1 MFLIILT
8 FISAISISLI
18 AAGYSIIGLATLFAG
33 AATPIIAMGSALEV
47 GKLVAA
53 SWLYHNWRRNIPK
66 SLKAYLFTS
75 IIVLIFIT
83 SVGIFGFLSKA
94 HLDQVKPTAGNT
106 EQIALIDKKIK
117 QEEKIIER
125 AEKTLA
131 QLDKAL
137 DVYIDKEYVSRG
149 LKERNKQKEE
159 RDLLNKSIDESMAK
173 IADLNNSK
181 SSINIEQLKLEADV
195 GPLKYVAELIYG
207 DNAKDH
213 FDSAVRII
221 ILILIFVFDPL
232 AVLLLI
238 ASQYTFNW
246 AREQKGG
253 GSLPPK
259 SDPDNS
265 PTSPTPGYTDEEW
278 DQAHRENY
286 EFDRAKVIDA
296 NEPPEIVEPEEPKE
310 KEKTTSEL
318 LMEGFK
324 EEQEQRAI
332 EEQNEEWADMYAQA
346 DNTLPKDSVAEQ
358 IEDETLKE
366 LSNLDKWNEWVE
378 KANEEAEKNPEEP
391 KKELPDTKNRI
402 FYSAEVEDQKKTPE
416 GINYMKK
423 EGNKQVRKT
432 STPKS

>member
-1 MFLIILT
+1 MFLTLIT

-18 AAGYSIIGLATLFAG
+18 AAGYSILGLATLFAG
-33 AATPIIAMGSALEV
+33 AYIPIIAMGSALEV

-53 SWLYHNWRRNIPK
+53 SWLYHNWRSDIPK

-83 SVGIFGFLSKA
+83 SIGIFGFLSKA

-106 EQIALIDKKIK
+106 EQIELIDKKIE

-137 DVYIDKEYVSRG
+137 DVYIDKEFVSRG

-159 RDLLNKSIDESMAK
+159 RDLLNKSIDEAMEK
-173 IADLNNSK
+173 ITNLNNSK

-207 DNAKDH
+207 DNANDH

-238 ASQYTFNW
+238 AANI
-246 AREQKGG
+246 
-253 GSLPPK
+253 SLNQWRDK
-259 SDPDNS
+259 RDEKK
-265 PTSPTPGYTDEEW
+265 TDTMERALKRIEVL
-278 DQAHRENY
+278 ENRNKRLKIY
-286 EFDRAKVIDA
+286 
-296 NEPPEIVEPEEPKE
+296 
-310 KEKTTSEL
+310 
-318 LMEGFK
+318 
-324 EEQEQRAI
+324 
-332 EEQNEEWADMYAQA
+332 
-346 DNTLPKDSVAEQ
+346 KDL
-358 IEDETLKE
+358 TKE
-366 LSNLDKWNEWVE
+366 LGDNPDEIKLKLNQIYDWNNDKN
-378 KANEEAEKNPEEP
+378 
-391 KKELPDTKNRI
+391 
-402 FYSAEVEDQKKTPE
+402 
-416 GINYMKK
+416 
-423 EGNKQVRKT
+423 
-432 STPKS
+432 